1 MDWSTKTFHYKIVDD
16 TGNVIGSVHKTLGE
30 LEEFVNES
38 NLNVKSLKRTG
49 KNNFIVEVTKEKGW
63 LL

>member
-1 MDWSTKTFHYKIVDD
+1 MDWSTKKFHYKIVDD
-16 TGNVIGSVHKTLGE
+16 TGNVIGHVYKKLGE
-30 LEEFVNES
+30 LETFVNES

-49 KNNFIVEVTKEKGW
+49 QNNFLVEVTKEKGW